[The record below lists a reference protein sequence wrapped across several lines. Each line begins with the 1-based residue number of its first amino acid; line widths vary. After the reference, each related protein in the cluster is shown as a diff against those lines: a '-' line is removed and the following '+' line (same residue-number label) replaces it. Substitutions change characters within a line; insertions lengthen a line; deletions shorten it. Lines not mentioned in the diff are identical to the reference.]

1 MTKAIYRRE
10 HVIFLQVLKRMRV
23 ESGMTQAQC
32 SAALGRPQSFMSDV
46 ERGYGGWIRFSFV
59 IYVMYWAGTLL
70 ALLKLLSKL
79 SVLTMCR
86 HEAEFYAGIYVH
98 GQRRPHI

>member
-10 HVIFLQVLKRMRV
+10 HVIFLEVLKRMRV

-46 ERGYGGWIRFSFV
+46 ERGVRRLDTVQLRDLCQVLNSDLIAFIKSFEH
-59 IYVMYWAGTLL
+59 
-70 ALLKLLSKL
+70 ALENEN
-79 SVLTMCR
+79 VQ
-86 HEAEFYAGIYVH
+86 G
-98 GQRRPHI
+98 

>member
-10 HVIFLQVLKRMRV
+10 HMIFLQELKRMRV

-46 ERGYGGWIRFSFV
+46 ERGVRRLDTV
-59 IYVMYWAGTLL
+59 QVRDLCL
-70 ALLKLLSKL
+70 ALKTDLITFITAYEQA
-79 SVLTMCR
+79 LT
-86 HEAEFYAGIYVH
+86 E
-98 GQRRPHI
+98 

>member
-10 HVIFLQVLKRMRV
+10 HEIFLQVLKLMRV

-46 ERGYGGWIRFSFV
+46 ERGVRRLDIVQLRDLCLVLKTDLSSFSKT
-59 IYVMYWAGTLL
+59 YEQ
-70 ALLKLLSKL
+70 ALIK
-79 SVLTMCR
+79 
-86 HEAEFYAGIYVH
+86 G
-98 GQRRPHI
+98 

>member
-10 HVIFLQVLKRMRV
+10 HEIFLQILRRLRV

-46 ERGYGGWIRFSFV
+46 ERGVRRLDAVQLRDLCLVLGTNLTNFSMA
-59 IYVMYWAGTLL
+59 YEQ
-70 ALLKLLSKL
+70 ALD
-79 SVLTMCR
+79 R
-86 HEAEFYAGIYVH
+86 GI
-98 GQRRPHI
+98 

>member
-1 MTKAIYRRE
+1 MSKAIYRRE

-46 ERGYGGWIRFSFV
+46 ERGVRRLDTVQLRDLCKVLDSDLVSFTN
-59 IYVMYWAGTLL
+59 AFEQ
-70 ALLKLLSKL
+70 ALGNLDPS
-79 SVLTMCR
+79 S
-86 HEAEFYAGIYVH
+86 AEPSF
-98 GQRRPHI
+98 

>member
-10 HVIFLQVLKRMRV
+10 HVIFLQELKRMRI

-46 ERGYGGWIRFSFV
+46 ERGVRRLDTVQLRDLCQVLGSDLISF
-59 IYVMYWAGTLL
+59 TNSFER
-70 ALLKLLSKL
+70 AL
-79 SVLTMCR
+79 R
-86 HEAEFYAGIYVH
+86 HDNVRA
-98 GQRRPHI
+98 

>member
-32 SAALGRPQSFMSDV
+32 SAALGRPQSFISDV
-46 ERGYGGWIRFSFV
+46 ERGVRRLDTVQLRDLCQVLESDLISF
-59 IYVMYWAGTLL
+59 TKSFED
-70 ALLKLLSKL
+70 ALGN
-79 SVLTMCR
+79 
-86 HEAEFYAGIYVH
+86 ENVH
-98 GQRRPHI
+98 DRR

>member
-10 HVIFLQVLKRMRV
+10 HVIFLQELKRMRL

-46 ERGYGGWIRFSFV
+46 ERGVRRLDMVQLRDLCLVFGNDLIGFTKSFEH
-59 IYVMYWAGTLL
+59 
-70 ALLKLLSKL
+70 ALSHDN
-79 SVLTMCR
+79 V
-86 HEAEFYAGIYVH
+86 
-98 GQRRPHI
+98 

>member
-10 HVIFLQVLKRMRV
+10 HVIFLEVLKRMRV

-46 ERGYGGWIRFSFV
+46 ERGVRRLDTV
-59 IYVMYWAGTLL
+59 QLRDLCL
-70 ALLKLLSKL
+70 ALKTNLVSFIKAYEQALNGESKP
-79 SVLTMCR
+79 
-86 HEAEFYAGIYVH
+86 EE
-98 GQRRPHI
+98 

>member
-32 SAALGRPQSFMSDV
+32 SAALRRPQSFMSDV
-46 ERGYGGWIRFSFV
+46 ERGVRRLDTVQLRDLCQVLGKDLISF
-59 IYVMYWAGTLL
+59 AKSFEQ
-70 ALLKLLSKL
+70 ALSYDNLKK
-79 SVLTMCR
+79 
-86 HEAEFYAGIYVH
+86 
-98 GQRRPHI
+98 